1 MTYATEWAILAKAP
15 GGVFQDVGGD
25 HLMDETA
32 IAVLGAGPHGLAAAA
47 HLRRAGEEVRIFGDP
62 MSFWRTMPAGML
74 LRSNWTATCIAEY
87 DGPLAL
93 DSYLAETG
101 NEVTKPVPL
110 DDFIAYGTWV
120 QSKVAPDVDRR
131 WVERVAADGDGFVLT
146 LGDESQ
152 IRARRLVI
160 AAGIADFVN
169 RPEVAAGLPRELAS
183 HTADHNDLSGFKDQ
197 DVLVVG
203 GGQSALESAALM
215 TEAGAAVEVVA
226 RAEKLNWLHGGK
238 YHRMLGPRLV
248 PLVYAP
254 TDVGPMGISKIV
266 AKPGLFTS
274 LPRAIQEP
282 MAYRAIRP
290 AGAAWLIPR
299 LADVSIGT
307 GIRVTSA
314 KAAGDRLHV
323 ELSDGSAREVDHLM
337 FGTGYKVDIQRYPF
351 LDPALARQI
360 RSIDGYPVL
369 KPGMESSVPG
379 LHILGAP
386 ASRSFGP
393 LMRFVAGGWYGAES
407 LTRSV
412 RGGRRKAARSRAGRL
427 EPTGEGA

>member
-1 MTYATEWAILAKAP
+1 
-15 GGVFQDVGGD
+15 
-25 HLMDETA
+25 MDETA

-62 MSFWRTMPAGML
+62 MSFWRTMPAGMW

-87 DGPLAL
+87 DGPLNL
-93 DSYLAETG
+93 DSYIAETG
-101 NEVTKPVPL
+101 VKVTKPVPL

-131 WVERVAADGDGFVLT
+131 WVKKVAKDGDGFVLT

-152 IRARRLVI
+152 LRARRMVV

-169 RPEVAAGLPRELAS
+169 RPEVASGLPRELAS
-183 HTADHNDLSGFKDQ
+183 HTADHDDLSVFRNQ
-197 DVLVVG
+197 EVLVVG

-215 TEAGAAVEVVA
+215 SESGADVEVVA
-226 RAEKLNWLHGGK
+226 RAEKINWLHGGK
-238 YHRMLGPRLV
+238 YHRMLGPKLV

-274 LPRAIQEP
+274 LPRRIQEP

-299 LADVSIGT
+299 LADVQVGT
-307 GIRVTSA
+307 GIQVTSA
-314 KAAGDRLHV
+314 KAVGDRVHV

-337 FGTGYKVDIQRYPF
+337 FGTGYKVDITRYPF
-351 LDPALARQI
+351 LDPALALQVRTH
-360 RSIDGYPVL
+360 DGYPVM

-379 LHILGAP
+379 LHFLGAP
-386 ASRSFGP
+386 GAKSFGP

-407 LTRSV
+407 LTRLV
-412 RGGRRKAARSRAGRL
+412 RNSRRKTAPSGAGRL
-427 EPTGEGA
+427 EPTGDGV

>member
-1 MTYATEWAILAKAP
+1 
-15 GGVFQDVGGD
+15 
-25 HLMDETA
+25 MDETA

-62 MSFWRTMPAGML
+62 MSFWRTMPAGMW

-87 DGPLAL
+87 DGPLNL
-93 DSYLAETG
+93 DSYIAETG
-101 NEVTKPVPL
+101 AKVSKPVPL

-120 QSKVAPDVDRR
+120 QSKVAPDVDNR
-131 WVERVAADGDGFVLT
+131 WVQRVAKDGDGFVLT

-152 IRARRLVI
+152 LRARRMVV

-169 RPEVAAGLPRELAS
+169 RPEVASGLPRELAS
-183 HTADHNDLSGFKDQ
+183 HTADHDDLSVFKNQ
-197 DVLVVG
+197 EVLVVG

-215 TEAGAAVEVVA
+215 SESGADVEVVA
-226 RAEKLNWLHGGK
+226 RAEKINWLHGGK
-238 YHRMLGPRLV
+238 YHRMLGPKLV

-266 AKPGLFTS
+266 ARPGLFTS

-299 LADVSIGT
+299 LADVQVGT
-307 GIRVTSA
+307 GIQVTSA
-314 KAAGDRLHV
+314 KAVGDRVHV

-337 FGTGYKVDIQRYPF
+337 FGTGYKVDITRYPF
-351 LDPALARQI
+351 LDPALALQVRTL
-360 RSIDGYPVL
+360 DGYPVM

-379 LHILGAP
+379 LHFLGAP
-386 ASRSFGP
+386 GAKSFGP

-407 LTRSV
+407 LTRLV
-412 RGGRRKAARSRAGRL
+412 RNSRRKPATSGAGRL
-427 EPTGEGA
+427 EPTGDGV

>member
-1 MTYATEWAILAKAP
+1 
-15 GGVFQDVGGD
+15 
-25 HLMDETA
+25 MDETA
-32 IAVLGAGPHGLAAAA
+32 VAVLGAGPHGLAAAA

-93 DSYLAETG
+93 DAYLAETG
-101 NEVTKPVPL
+101 AKVTKPVPL

-131 WVERVAADGDGFVLT
+131 WVKRAAKDGDGFVLT

-152 IRARRLVI
+152 IRARRLVV

-169 RPEVAAGLPRELAS
+169 RPEVASGLPRELAS
-183 HTADHNDLSGFKDQ
+183 HTADHDDLSVFKNQ
-197 DVLVVG
+197 EVLMVG

-215 TEAGAAVEVVA
+215 SESGADVEVVA

-238 YHRMLGPRLV
+238 YHRLLGPRLV

-266 AKPGLFTS
+266 ARPGLFTG

-299 LADVSIGT
+299 LADVPIGT
-307 GIRVTSA
+307 GVHVTSA
-314 KAAGDRLHV
+314 KAVGDRVHV

-351 LDPALARQI
+351 LDPALALQVRTL
-360 RSIDGYPVL
+360 DGYPL
-369 KPGMESSVPG
+369 MKPGMESSVPG
-379 LHILGAP
+379 LHFLGAP
-386 ASRSFGP
+386 GAKSFGP

-407 LTRSV
+407 LTRLV
-412 RGGRRKAARSRAGRL
+412 RNSRRKTAASGAGRL
-427 EPTGEGA
+427 EPTGDGV

>member
-1 MTYATEWAILAKAP
+1 
-15 GGVFQDVGGD
+15 
-25 HLMDETA
+25 MDETA
-32 IAVLGAGPHGLAAAA
+32 VAVLGAGPHGLAAAA

-101 NEVTKPVPL
+101 AKVTKPVPL

-131 WVERVAADGDGFVLT
+131 WVKRAAKDGDGFVLT

-152 IRARRLVI
+152 IRARRLVV

-169 RPEVAAGLPRELAS
+169 RPEVASGLPRELAS
-183 HTADHNDLSGFKDQ
+183 HTADHDDLSVFKNQ
-197 DVLVVG
+197 EVLMVG

-215 TEAGAAVEVVA
+215 SESGADVEVVA

-238 YHRMLGPRLV
+238 YHRLLGPRLV

-266 AKPGLFTS
+266 ARPGLFTS

-299 LADVSIGT
+299 LADVPIGT
-307 GIRVTSA
+307 GVHVTSA
-314 KAAGDRLHV
+314 KAVGDRVHV

-351 LDPALARQI
+351 LDPALALQVRTL
-360 RSIDGYPVL
+360 DGYPL
-369 KPGMESSVPG
+369 MKPGMESSVPG
-379 LHILGAP
+379 LHFLGAP
-386 ASRSFGP
+386 GAKSFGP

-407 LTRSV
+407 LTRLV
-412 RGGRRKAARSRAGRL
+412 RNSRRKTAASGAGRL
-427 EPTGEGA
+427 EPTGDGV